1 MCIYQFEKGDSLMK
15 VITVKNQLEGAK
27 IGFDLLKEAM
37 DNGSKTLGLATG
49 STPVEFYNQIVKSDL
64 DFSDMTSVNL
74 DEYVGLDGSDEQSY
88 RYFMSKHLFN
98 EKPFKE
104 NFLPNGKAADL
115 EAETKAYDQII
126 AEHPIDFQ
134 ILGIGQN
141 GHIGFNEPGTSFE
154 ETTHVVDLQESTI
167 KANARFFENEEDVP
181 RQAISMGIASIMA
194 AKSIVLMA
202 YGESKAEA
210 IKGMVEGEIT
220 EDMPASILQKH
231 ADVVVIA
238 DEAAA
243 ALLSK

>member
-1 MCIYQFEKGDSLMK
+1 MK

-37 DNGSKTLGLATG
+37 DNGAKTLGLATG

-98 EKPFKE
+98 EKLFKE

>member
-1 MCIYQFEKGDSLMK
+1 MK

-37 DNGSKTLGLATG
+37 DNGAKTLGLATG

-88 RYFMSKHLFN
+88 RNFMSKHLFN

-115 EAETKAYDQII
+115 EAETRAYDQII

>member
-1 MCIYQFEKGDSLMK
+1 MK

-37 DNGSKTLGLATG
+37 DNGAKTLGLATG

-231 ADVVVIA
+231 TDVVVIA

>member
-1 MCIYQFEKGDSLMK
+1 MK

-37 DNGSKTLGLATG
+37 DNGAKTLGLATG

-202 YGESKAEA
+202 YGESKVEA